1 MLLSPAK
8 LGGKRGQT
16 LMNPDA
22 EFPLARALRSPT
34 GAPLGSVFSFVS
46 GLYFRGKAAYAREFG
61 RTQNGLPA
69 ALVMTAGGGL
79 CSLDEPVTLERLR
92 GWATVAVH
100 EDNPHFTAPL
110 FRHAAGLLDAHDEAT
125 RFVLLGSVAS
135 KKYVAPLLEI
145 FGDRLLFP
153 SDFIGLGDMSRGALL
168 LQAVRDERELAYA
181 PVGEALDDRRAAAR
195 GWSDR

>member
-8 LGGKRGQT
+8 LAGKRGQT
-16 LMNPDA
+16 LLNPEAD
-22 EFPLARALRSPT
+22 FPLARALRSPA
-34 GAPLGSVFSFVS
+34 GAPLGSAFSFVS

-79 CSLDEPVTLERLR
+79 CPLDEPVTLERLR
-92 GWATVAVH
+92 GWATVTVH

-110 FRHAAGLLDAHDEAT
+110 FRHAVGLLDAHDEAT

-153 SDFIGLGDMSRGALL
+153 SDFIGRGDMSRGALL
-168 LQAVRDERELAYA
+168 LRAVRDRRELAYA
-181 PVGEALDDRRAAAR
+181 PVGEALADLRAVEQGWIDR
-195 GWSDR
+195 

>member
-1 MLLSPAK
+1 MLLSPAR
-8 LGGKRGQT
+8 LGGKRGRT
-16 LMNPDA
+16 LFNPEA
-22 EFPLARALRSPT
+22 NFPLARALRSPA
-34 GAPLGSVFSFVS
+34 GAPLGSVFTFVS
-46 GLYFRGKAAYAREFG
+46 GLYFRGKSAYARAFS
-61 RTQNGLPA
+61 RANNGLPA

-79 CSLDEPVTLERLR
+79 CPLDEPVTLERLR
-92 GWATVAVH
+92 GWATVTVH

-110 FRHAAGLLDAHDEAT
+110 FRHAAELLDAHDGST

-168 LQAVRDERELAYA
+168 LKAVRDQRELDYA
-181 PVGEALDDRRAAAR
+181 PVGEALEDRRVVAQ
-195 GWSDR
+195 GWTDR